1 MLGEPLLPW
10 TCLVRLVFAC
20 ALQENVLLDSQG
32 HVKVTDFGLAKDNM
46 SDDVRTNSFIG
57 TMECAS
63 LSCRLQQ
70 DDSQMVV
77 SISRLF

>member
-1 MLGEPLLPW
+1 MSTG
-10 TCLVRLVFAC
+10 AGI
-20 ALQENVLLDSQG
+20 LQENVLLDSQG

-63 LSCRLQQ
+63 LSCRPQQ
-70 DDSQMVV
+70 ESWQTVKHIAGL
-77 SISRLF
+77 SF

>member
-1 MLGEPLLPW
+1 MLTG
-10 TCLVRLVFAC
+10 AC

-57 TMECAS
+57 TVECAS
-63 LSCRLQQ
+63 LSCQLHE
-70 DDSQMVV
+70 DDVQMVAF
-77 SISRLF
+77 IARLLF